1 MPQITPITLGDTT
14 FSSPRTVRGGAAT
27 CFINLDTVHGAVG
40 DKKLFVGEDPF
51 SSTRARRK
59 AYVRIEMPVV
69 AVDSTTNTAK
79 QTDSAELEITLTHG
93 KGLSEAQLVAL
104 RNIAVAALAN
114 DSYTDLVLFKRQ
126 GQW

>member
-27 CFINLDTVHGAVG
+27 CFLNLDTVHGAVG

-59 AYVRIEMPVV
+59 AYVRIEVPVV

-79 QTDSAELEITLTHG
+79 QVDSAELEITLTHG
-93 KGLSEAQLVAL
+93 KGLSESQLVAL
-104 RNIAVAALAN
+104 RNIAVAAMVN

>member
-1 MPQITPITLGDTT
+1 MPQIAPITLGTT
-14 FSSPRTVRGGAAT
+14 AFSSPRTVRGGAAT
-27 CFINLDTVHGAVG
+27 CFINLDTVNGAVG

-69 AVDSTTNTAK
+69 AVDSSTNTAK
-79 QTDSAELEITLTHG
+79 QIDSAELEITLTHG
-93 KGLSEAQLVAL
+93 KSLSEAQLVAL
-104 RNIAVAALAN
+104 RGIAVAALAN
-114 DSYTDLVLFKRQ
+114 ESYTDLVLFKRQ

>member
-1 MPQITPITLGDTT
+1 MPQIAPITLGSTA
-14 FSSPRTVRGGAAT
+14 FSSPRSVRGGAAT
-27 CFINLDTVHGAVG
+27 LFINLDTVHGAVG
-40 DKKLFVGEDPF
+40 DKKLYVGEDPF

-69 AVDSTTNTAK
+69 AVDSSTNTAK
-79 QTDSAELEITLTHG
+79 QVDSAELEITLTHG

-104 RNIAVAALAN
+104 RGIAVAALA
-114 DSYTDLVLFKRQ
+114 DESYTDLVLFKRQ